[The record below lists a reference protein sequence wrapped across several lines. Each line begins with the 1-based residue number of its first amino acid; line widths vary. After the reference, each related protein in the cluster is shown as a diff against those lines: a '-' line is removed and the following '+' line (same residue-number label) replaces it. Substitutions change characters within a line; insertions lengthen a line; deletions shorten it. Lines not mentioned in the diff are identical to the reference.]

1 MGPKITAKTTST
13 QSTTTQS
20 RKTQSKPTVPTKT
33 TTTASTVK
41 TKGRNSL
48 HFNKGTVQYR
58 RAKYSTCCR
67 TVPAIYFLKISGV
80 NHASLYQDLI
90 TQSHA

>member
-1 MGPKITAKTTST
+1 MGPKITAKITST

-20 RKTQSKPTVPTKT
+20 TTTQSKPTVRTKT

-41 TKGRNSL
+41 TEGGNSL
-48 HFNKGTVQYR
+48 HFNKETVQYR
-58 RAKYSTCCR
+58 RAKYSTCSR
-67 TVPAIYFLKISGV
+67 TVPAIFFIKISGV